1 GILGLPMAPRTHAWP
16 ASPTTDSTPVM
27 GILAAIA
34 FGYSCGEVAMSL
46 LLVIGSGCWLLFGP
60 VKTGKAVA
68 SAATAAI
75 AATASDRRRGGIDRE
90 RRAWNSRPAGAVS
103 IGGRVLEGGRSA

>member
-1 GILGLPMAPRTHAWP
+1 MPGLTMARRTHAWP

-34 FGYSCGEVAMSL
+34 LGHSCGEVAMLL
-46 LLVIGSGCWLLFGP
+46 LLVMGGGCGSLFGP

-75 AATASDRRRGGIDRE
+75 AATASDRRRVVIDRE
-90 RRAWNSRPAGAVS
+90 RRAWNSRHAVAVS